1 LKLKFFQIEKR
12 LALFLWFASALAF
25 AAPPLDLSQ
34 LPEIDALR
42 NPQFVVQWLN
52 GAGQKARQEDAK
64 RFFSFGL
71 KAKDAERWSAASKA
85 FGESMIRYPA
95 PHTLLEYNYSHLRM
109 LGEIHARKTFSTNED
124 RRYTGNALKLYE
136 GSLAANGVTK
146 TLSPQ
151 EIQDI
156 EQYISCLKTY
166 LRTSR
171 PQTDC
176 PPTVYF
182 ADGKI
187 RKDVNLPTK
196 ETTN

>member
-1 LKLKFFQIEKR
+1 MKKR
-12 LALFLWFASALAF
+12 LVLFLWFASASAI
-25 AAPPLDLSQ
+25 ATSIAPWAPPQFIKEQELK
-34 LPEIDALR
+34 
-42 NPQFVVQWLN
+42 NPDFIVNWLTN
-52 GAGQKARQEDAK
+52 VGPTKADEEDAK
-64 RFFSFGL
+64 NFFSLGL
-71 KAKDAERWSAASKA
+71 KAQKSENWSGASKIFA
-85 FGESMIRYPA
+85 ESMIRYPDSR
-95 PHTLLEYNYSHLRM
+95 TLFEYTYSHLRM
-109 LGEIHARKTFSTNED
+109 LGEMRARKRFSVLGIRGDME
-124 RRYTGNALKLYE
+124 YALRFYE
-136 GSLAANGVTK
+136 TSLAANGVTK

-171 PQTDC
+171 PQTGC

-187 RKDVNLPTK
+187 RKDANLPTK